1 MQPGKFTEL
10 FFLDE
15 ATAFAAGHRPCAVC
29 RRADYRRFGALWAEL
44 HPGQVGADAID
55 AQLHA
60 ERLAGP
66 RERAPV
72 DGAFV
77 LEEGV
82 PWLVLGGRLRR
93 WTPGGYAEARPMPQ
107 RVTVITPPSLVEVL
121 RRGWE
126 GAVPLLHPSASM
138 TLRLPLTGCGKASDR
153 RDREVSQPL
162 PERDE
167 PTLADPTPRDLSKRD
182 YLAILR
188 RAVKAS
194 LDDHLTNLAA
204 ALAYY
209 AFLAIPAV
217 LLVAVGVFNLVAD
230 DDLINQI
237 VQRLQGVAPE
247 EALTLIRQTLERVV
261 ESQASSGITM
271 VVVGSVLA
279 LWTITGAMETLMW
292 ALNAAYDR
300 DETRGFFKRRLT
312 ALVMII
318 VLLISFVLAFGLL
331 VMGPHVSGWIGSAV
345 GSEALVKWLWWT
357 LQWPLLIVWL
367 LLAFATVLYLGPN
380 VDHPRWRFLSLGTAI
395 SVIVWLLASGGF
407 ALYVSQFSSYNKAWG
422 SLAAVIIMLTW
433 LWISGLA
440 LLFGAEVNAE
450 AERSRELRQGEPAE
464 AELRAP
470 PKD

>member
-1 MQPGKFTEL
+1 M
-10 FFLDE
+10 
-15 ATAFAAGHRPCAVC
+15 
-29 RRADYRRFGALWAEL
+29 
-44 HPGQVGADAID
+44 
-55 AQLHA
+55 
-60 ERLAGP
+60 
-66 RERAPV
+66 
-72 DGAFV
+72 
-77 LEEGV
+77 
-82 PWLVLGGRLRR
+82 
-93 WTPGGYAEARPMPQ
+93 
-107 RVTVITPPSLVEVL
+107 
-121 RRGWE
+121 
-126 GAVPLLHPSASM
+126 
-138 TLRLPLTGCGKASDR
+138 
-153 RDREVSQPL
+153 SQPL

-440 LLFGAEVNAE
+440 VLFGAEVNAE